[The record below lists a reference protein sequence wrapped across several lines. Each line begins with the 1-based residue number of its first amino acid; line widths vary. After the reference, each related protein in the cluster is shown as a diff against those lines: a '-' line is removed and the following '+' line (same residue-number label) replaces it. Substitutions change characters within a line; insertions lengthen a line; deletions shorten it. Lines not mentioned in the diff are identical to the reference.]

1 MNEPWWCNSIA
12 SQSELLNTTLA
23 YSVCH
28 AKIIVLSSLGSSFF
42 LFLFPLL
49 LIFLN
54 KTHTQQN
61 LSFLAKEAKPSE
73 KKKNNATLNLKL
85 LLFHKIMMYQLLANI
100 TKILKKSSLLLLCS
114 SPSII
119 LKPFFISLIP

>member
-1 MNEPWWCNSIA
+1 MNEPWWCNTIA
-12 SQSELLNTTLA
+12 SQSELLNKTLA

-73 KKKNNATLNLKL
+73 KKNNATLNLKL

-100 TKILKKSSLLLLCS
+100 TKILKKSSLLLSCS

>member
-12 SQSELLNTTLA
+12 SQSELLNKTLA

-73 KKKNNATLNLKL
+73 KKNNATLNLKS
-85 LLFHKIMMYQLLANI
+85 LLFYKIMMYHLLANI